1 MTDPRVTKLAKVL
14 VDYSL
19 NIKKGQH
26 IMIVG
31 SPLAA
36 DGIRELYRLAI
47 ERGGHVEVQTPIE
60 GLGEIFYKTATKAQ
74 LEWVNPV
81 TKYRTKKI
89 DGVIRL
95 LGDANTRDLTGCD
108 PKKMATFSK
117 AHESVKRLFMKR
129 SADGELH
136 WSLTQ
141 WPTHANAQDADM
153 SLSEYEDFVFA
164 GGKLLDSD
172 PVASWK
178 ALSKAQAKMVRK
190 LNKAKEVR
198 IVAEDTD
205 ITFNVTGRKW
215 INCDGKLNFPDGE
228 VFTGPVEDGVN
239 GYIRYSFPAVHGGRE
254 VTDVFLEF
262 EKGKV
267 ARATAS
273 KGEDFLKAMIDM
285 DKGSSRLGELAFGT
299 NYDIQQYTRNTLFD
313 EKIGGTVHLAL
324 GSSYPETGATNES
337 GLHWDM
343 VCDTRK
349 GGEIHVDDE
358 VIARDGRFL
367 DSSYPQPKTK
377 TRKRSGTSKTSVRKK
392 TSRKKSKKSAPK
404 K

>member
-1 MTDPRVTKLAKVL
+1 VTDPRVTGLAKVL

-19 NIKKGQH
+19 NVKKGQH
-26 IMIVG
+26 IVVVG

-36 DGIRELYRLAI
+36 EGIREIYRLAI
-47 ERGGHVEVQTPIE
+47 QRGANVEVQTPIE
-60 GLGEIFYKTATKAQ
+60 GLGEIFYKTASKAQ

-81 TKYRTKKI
+81 SKYRTKKI

-95 LGDANTRDLTGCD
+95 LGEANTRELTGCD

-117 AHESVKRLFMKR
+117 AHQSVKRLFMKR
-129 SADGELH
+129 SAAGELN
-136 WSLTQ
+136 WVLTQ

-153 SLSEYEDFVFA
+153 SVDEYEDFVFA
-164 GGKLLDSD
+164 GGKLLESD
-172 PVASWK
+172 PVACWK
-178 ALSKAQAKMVRK
+178 ALSKAQANMVRK

-198 IVAEDTD
+198 ITAEDTD
-205 ITFNVTGRKW
+205 IVLNVEGRKW

-228 VFTGPVEDGVN
+228 VFTGPREDGVN
-239 GYIRYSFPAVHGGRE
+239 GHVRFSFPAVHGGRE
-254 VTDVFLEF
+254 VNDVFLEF

-267 ARATAS
+267 VAASAS

-285 DKGSSRLGELAFGT
+285 DKGSARLGELALGT

-349 GGEIHVDDE
+349 GGAIYVDGQKVAQNGE
-358 VIARDGRFL
+358 FL
-367 DSSYPQPKTK
+367 LKSWPKAKSTSRRP
-377 TRKRSGTSKTSVRKK
+377 TRKKNTSARKK
-392 TSRKKSKKSAPK
+392 TSRERSKKASK
-404 K
+404 KK

>member
-1 MTDPRVTKLAKVL
+1 VTDPRVTKLAKVL

-26 IMIVG
+26 ILLSG

-36 DGIRELYRLAI
+36 DGIREIYRLAI
-47 ERGGHVEVQTPIE
+47 ERGAHVEVHTPID
-60 GLGEIFYKTATKAQ
+60 GLGEMFYKTATKAQ

-81 TKYRTKKI
+81 TKYRTKKL
-89 DGVIRL
+89 DGVVKL
-95 LGDANTRDLTGCD
+95 LADANTRDMTGCD
-108 PKKMATFSK
+108 PKKMASFSK
-117 AHESVKRLFMKR
+117 AHQSVKRLFMKR
-129 SADGELH
+129 SAAGELN
-136 WSLTQ
+136 WVLTQ

-178 ALSKAQAKMVRK
+178 ALSKAQANMVRK

-205 ITFNVTGRKW
+205 IVLNVEGRKW
-215 INCDGKLNFPDGE
+215 INCDGHLNFPDGE
-228 VFTGPVEDGVN
+228 VFTGPREDGVN
-239 GYIRYSFPAVHGGRE
+239 GYVRFSFPAVHGGRE
-254 VTDVFLEF
+254 VNDVFLEF
-262 EKGKV
+262 EKGRV
-267 ARATAS
+267 VRATAS
-273 KGEDFLKAMIDM
+273 KGEDFLQAMIDM
-285 DKGSSRLGELAFGT
+285 DKGSCRLGELAIGT

-324 GSSYPETGATNES
+324 GSCYPETGATNES

-343 VCDTRK
+343 VCDLRQR
-349 GGEIHVDDE
+349 GEIYVDGRK
-358 VIARDGRFL
+358 IAEDGRFL
-367 DSSYPQPKTK
+367 LKSWPQAKSK
-377 TRKRSGTSKTSVRKK
+377 SRRQTRKKK
-392 TSRKKSKKSAPK
+392 TSRKKSRKTAKKK
-404 K
+404 